1 MTENLPATPSN
12 VPPGWY
18 PHATGELRW
27 WNGEHWTEQT
37 HVPTRTEQAKRSS
50 KAAFWSMLLGIPALL
65 GVPLAVIFVGFL
77 LMPLALVGL
86 PLAIVAFGDI
96 RRGAAVGLGMAWAG
110 LILNGVVWAFWLAG
124 LIATVIS

>member
-1 MTENLPATPSN
+1 

-27 WNGEHWTEQT
+27 WDGEQRTEQT

-65 GVPLAVIFVGFL
+65 GVPLPLIFVGFL
-77 LMPLALVGL
+77 LMPLALVGQ

-96 RRGAAVGLGMAWAG
+96 RHGAAVGLGMAWAG
-110 LILNGVVWAFWLAG
+110 LILNGLVWVLWIVTWIVGMAG
-124 LIATVIS
+124 